1 MVVQVYL
8 GVVEAKECL
17 GLALFDSSSR
27 LIRLAE
33 VSAAAILSGT
43 IATCTN
49 QCIASFKPIQIRYC
63 IGLW

>member
-1 MVVQVYL
+1 
-8 GVVEAKECL
+8 L